1 MSESDVRYDVLVES
15 ALRGVVRQILDNVGE
30 DGLSGEQHFYVTF
43 RTGDEGVEVPEYLRK
58 RYPAEMTIVL
68 QYQFYGLEVND
79 AQFAVTLTFNNVPER
94 LVIPFEAITVFADP
108 SVNFALQFQGLDQ
121 DGEDEDDDR
130 DALPGGPVAVED
142 LDTGADPDALE
153 SAMGD
158 GDGEEGDEDGEE
170 KTGEVVSL
178 DQFRKNR

>member
-15 ALRGVVRQILDNVGE
+15 ALRGVVRQILENVGE
-30 DGLSGEQHFYVTF
+30 DGLAGEQHFYVTF
-43 RTGDEGVEVPEYLRK
+43 RTGDAEVEVPEYLRK

-68 QYQFYGLEVND
+68 QYQFYGLEVTD
-79 AQFAVTLTFNNVPER
+79 SQFAVTLTFNNVPER

-121 DGEDEDDDR
+121 DDEDDADG
-130 DALPGGPVAVED
+130 DALPTGPVAVDDMGEPVEI
-142 LDTGADPDALE
+142 DPDAPAAE
-153 SAMGD
+153 G
-158 GDGEEGDEDGEE
+158 EGDEDDEE